1 MKRPP
6 ARASALHRS
15 VRHRVAARSRPGV
28 AGGRSPHLDVLRTIL
43 VAWVIGGHALLGYSA
58 VGGWAYD
65 EVNEVTFNPASEL
78 VLVALLGPSGLFVI
92 GVFFFVAGLVT
103 ERSLARR
110 GPRRYLRDRVLRL
123 GLPWLVSALLVWPA
137 SVWLAHAAA
146 GRDVTFWDVL
156 RGRDPLLDSGSLWFA
171 LVLLLYSV
179 GLVLWRLV
187 VRRAPHPPVRPLGLA
202 HVAVA
207 AAAVAVASFAVRLA
221 FPARSGQVLDL
232 HLWQWPQC
240 LGMFA
245 LGVVVARH
253 GWAEHVPDGVRRACS
268 AATAVTLV
276 LLPVLALAVGVR
288 DLARD
293 VTPFLGGWN
302 AEALATATVEGILVV
317 AGSVWLVGA
326 AEHRFPVTGRRT
338 RRWVAAAFTA
348 FVVQG
353 PVLMVLATAAR
364 PVPAPAEVKGPLL
377 AAAAIVACF
386 WIGGHLRIAPRRA
399 PAARGGT
406 PAGRP
411 GAR

>member
-1 MKRPP
+1 MSGSGSDAVR
-6 ARASALHRS
+6 LRS
-15 VRHRVAARSRPGV
+15 S
-28 AGGRSPHLDVLRTIL
+28 HLDGLRTVL
-43 VAWVIGGHALLGYSA
+43 VAWVIGGHALLGYSS

-65 EVNEVTFNPASEL
+65 EVNEVTFTPAAEL

-110 GPRRYLRDRVLRL
+110 GPRRYLRDRALRL
-123 GLPWLVSALLVWPA
+123 GLPWLVSAVLVWPA
-137 SVWLAHAAA
+137 SVWLAYTAA

-171 LVLLLYSV
+171 LVLLLYSA
-179 GLVLWRLV
+179 GLVLWRLAI
-187 VRRAPHPPVRPLGLA
+187 RRPPHPPVRPLGPG
-202 HVAVA
+202 HVAAA
-207 AAAVAVASFAVRLA
+207 AAAVAAASFAVRLA
-221 FPARSGQVLDL
+221 FPARSGQILDL

-240 LGMFA
+240 AGMFV
-245 LGVVVARH
+245 LGVVAARH
-253 GWAEHVPDGVRRACS
+253 GWAEHVPDRLRRACG

-276 LLPVLALAVGVR
+276 LLPVLALATGVR
-288 DLARD
+288 DVSRD
-293 VTPFLGGWN
+293 VTAYVGGWH
-302 AEALATATVEGILVV
+302 AEALATATVEGVLVV

-326 AEHRFPVTGRRT
+326 SERRLAGTGRRA

-364 PVPAPAEVKGPLL
+364 PLPVPAEVKGPLL
-377 AAAAIVACF
+377 AAAAIAACF
-386 WIGGHLRIAPRRA
+386 WIGGHLPIRPRRA
-399 PAARGGT
+399 PDA
-406 PAGRP
+406 PAVAPTEPP